1 MRCPLQRLHKGY
13 TLTFLVLVCMTSYL
27 ESMLSLSLQPRD
39 SQYKPNHNTL
49 PCSHMLCSGLD
60 LPQRRPCLDPQDQ
73 CDYEIGYS
81 NHGSSLGALVTD
93 EFPLRLENGSTTH
106 PHLTFGFSFFF
117 HPLEFIKVGDLAL
130 FEWGVSLFRCGY
142 DQQSPGPHPPPPTA
156 GMLGLSRGKTSIS
169 SQLSS
174 LGVTKNVIVHC
185 LSHNGKGFLSIGDE
199 LVPSSG
205 VTWTSLALKS
215 TRWASSSLSSLQ
227 FPKLETHCFL
237 FL

>member
-1 MRCPLQRLHKGY
+1 MGLLLLHLLLILLLLLQNHLLVFPVSGNVYPLGY
-13 TLTFLVLVCMTSYL
+13 YYVLLNIENPPKVFDL
-27 ESMLSLSLQPRD
+27 DIALAVISLGSNAMPLATPRD

-73 CDYEIGYS
+73 
-81 NHGSSLGALVTD
+81 
-93 EFPLRLENGSTTH
+93 
-106 PHLTFGFSFFF
+106 
-117 HPLEFIKVGDLAL
+117 
-130 FEWGVSLFRCGY
+130 CGY

-215 TRWASSSLSSLQ
+215 T
-227 FPKLETHCFL
+227 
-237 FL
+237 